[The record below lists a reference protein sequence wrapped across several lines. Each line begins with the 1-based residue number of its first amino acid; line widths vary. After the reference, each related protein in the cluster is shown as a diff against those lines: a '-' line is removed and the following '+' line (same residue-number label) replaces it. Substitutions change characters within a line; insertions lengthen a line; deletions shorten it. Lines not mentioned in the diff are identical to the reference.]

1 MMRKTM
7 MIFAAGTAL
16 LAVPA
21 FAQLDVGGAVGGTL
35 GAQVDPGA
43 TVGNTVERVTQPV
56 GDTVDRVDGTVNR
69 TADTTKLTLA
79 TREEVRAGVQVTDT
93 KGKSIGTVQ
102 SIDGD
107 NAVVVDGG
115 KLYNVPLSSL
125 YRQADGAAGTLV
137 TKLPKAGLEARGS
150 AEGETNADATTR

>member
-1 MMRKTM
+1 MRKTM

-43 TVGNTVERVTQPV
+43 TVGNTVDRVTQPV

-69 TADTTKLTLA
+69 TADATKLTLA

-93 KGKSIGTVQ
+93 RGKSIGTVQ

-107 NAVVVDGG
+107 NAVVVDGVDRRAKG
-115 KLYNVPLSSL
+115 P
-125 YRQADGAAGTLV
+125 R
-137 TKLPKAGLEARGS
+137 
-150 AEGETNADATTR
+150 